1 MTTVG
6 DWDSILRLRLSGRMS
21 IASTMA
27 VAVEAM
33 SDEAMLDTLFQLLYY
48 GDDPLRWRAAWVLE
62 KVSASC
68 PSLVVGERCRLLRLV
83 MRMDLPN
90 RVRRLLLS
98 ILYHLPDDEILDV
111 PLFNFLL
118 DVMCSP
124 QSSSGVQ
131 SLSMKLACRMSRMDP
146 DLHQE
151 FLCVVRNME
160 PDYCSAGVRA
170 VIRNC
175 LRLG

>member
-1 MTTVG
+1 MTAVG
-6 DWDSILRLRLSGRMS
+6 DWDSILRLRLSERMS

-124 QSSSGVQ
+124 RSSSGVQ

-160 PDYCSAGVRA
+160 LDYCSAGVRA

-175 LRLG
+175 LGLG